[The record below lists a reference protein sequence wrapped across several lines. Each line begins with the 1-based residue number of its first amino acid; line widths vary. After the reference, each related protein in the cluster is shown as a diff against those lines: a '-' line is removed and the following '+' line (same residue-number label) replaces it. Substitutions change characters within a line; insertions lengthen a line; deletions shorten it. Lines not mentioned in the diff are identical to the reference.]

1 MPTTNPIQRVGFIGL
16 GNMGGPMAGHLAQ
29 AGFEMT
35 VADISPGVASKFVA
49 RNGGT
54 VAASLSSLGGTVEA
68 VITMLPTGLI
78 VRDVLVGGV
87 LEGLAPGSIVIDMST
102 SNPFDT
108 RKTAKQVQAR
118 GVFMIDC
125 AVAGGVV
132 FAKDATLTMTAGGV
146 THVLERCR
154 PLLETMGSEVI
165 HCGTIG
171 AGHAMKALN
180 NFINANALITAF
192 EALSLGKRFGLDTET
207 MLQSMT
213 AAATGRNN
221 PIEKKVKPHVA
232 DSSFTTG
239 MVLAFLAK
247 DVRIVAEMADTLES
261 FAPIAKQCSAL
272 WTEAAERFGATSDQI
287 EVARL
292 WLKDT

>member
-1 MPTTNPIQRVGFIGL
+1 MPITDPIQRVGFIGL

-54 VAASLSSLGGTVEA
+54 VAASLSSLGDTVEA

-108 RKTAKQVQAR
+108 RVTAEKTEAH
-118 GVFMIDC
+118 GVSMIDC
-125 AVAGGVV
+125 AAAGGVV
-132 FAKDATLTMTAGGV
+132 FAQDATLSITAGGDAD
-146 THVLERCR
+146 VLSRCR
-154 PLLETMGSEVI
+154 PLLDTMANEVI
-165 HCGTIG
+165 HCGGIG
-171 AGHAMKALN
+171 AGHAMKVLN

-192 EALSLGKRFGLDTET
+192 EALSLGKRFGLETET
-207 MLQSMT
+207 MLKAMT

-221 PIEKKVKPHVA
+221 PIDKKVRPLVA
-232 DSSFTTG
+232 DSNFTTG
-239 MVLAFLAK
+239 MALAFLSK
-247 DVRIVAEMADTLES
+247 DVRIAAEMAENLKS
-261 FAPIAKQCSAL
+261 FAPIVKQCATL
-272 WTEAAERFGATSDQI
+272 WADAADRFGATSDQI

-292 WLKDT
+292 WLKDI

>member
-1 MPTTNPIQRVGFIGL
+1 
-16 GNMGGPMAGHLAQ
+16 MAGHLAH

-49 RNGGT
+49 RNGGK
-54 VAASLSSLGGTVEA
+54 VAKSLSSLGRTVEA

-87 LEGLAPGSIVIDMST
+87 LESLAPGSIVIDMST

-108 RKTAKQVQAR
+108 RVTAEKTEAH
-118 GVFMIDC
+118 GVSMIDC

-132 FAKDATLTMTAGGV
+132 FAQDATLSITAGGDAD
-146 THVLERCR
+146 VLSRCR
-154 PLLETMGSEVI
+154 PLLDTMANEVI
-165 HCGTIG
+165 HCGGIG
-171 AGHAMKALN
+171 AGHAMKVLN

-192 EALSLGKRFGLDTET
+192 EALSLGKRFGLETET
-207 MLQSMT
+207 MLKAMT

-221 PIEKKVKPHVA
+221 PIDKKVRPLVA
-232 DSSFTTG
+232 DSNFTTG
-239 MVLAFLAK
+239 MALAFLSK
-247 DVRIVAEMADTLES
+247 DVRIAAEMAENLKS
-261 FAPIAKQCSAL
+261 FAPIVKQCATL
-272 WTEAAERFGATSDQI
+272 WADAADRFGATSDQI

-292 WLKDT
+292 WLKDI

>member
-16 GNMGGPMAGHLAQ
+16 GNMGGPMAGHLAH

-49 RNGGT
+49 RNGGK
-54 VAASLSSLGGTVEA
+54 VAKSLSSLGRAVEA

-87 LEGLAPGSIVIDMST
+87 LENLAPGSIVIDMST

-108 RKTAKQVQAR
+108 RVTAEKTEAH
-118 GVFMIDC
+118 GVSMIDC

-132 FAKDATLTMTAGGV
+132 FAQDATLSITAGGDAD
-146 THVLERCR
+146 VLSRCR
-154 PLLETMGSEVI
+154 PLLDTMANEVI
-165 HCGTIG
+165 HCGGIG
-171 AGHAMKALN
+171 AGHAMKVLN

-192 EALSLGKRFGLDTET
+192 EALSLGKRFGLETET
-207 MLQSMT
+207 MLKAMT
-213 AAATGRNN
+213 AATTGRNN
-221 PIEKKVKPHVA
+221 PIDKKVRPLVA
-232 DSSFTTG
+232 DSNFTTG
-239 MVLAFLAK
+239 MALAFLAK
-247 DVRIVAEMADTLES
+247 DVHIAAEMAENLES
-261 FAPIAKQCSAL
+261 FAPIAKQCADH
-272 WTEAAERFGATSDQI
+272 WAAAADRFGPTHDQI

-292 WLKDT
+292 WLKDI

>member
-1 MPTTNPIQRVGFIGL
+1 VPITNPIQRVGFIGL

-54 VAASLSSLGGTVEA
+54 VAASLSSLGDTVEA

-108 RKTAKQVQAR
+108 RVTAEKAEAH
-118 GVFMIDC
+118 GISMIDC

-132 FAKDATLTMTAGGV
+132 FAQDATLSITAGGD
-146 THVLERCR
+146 TDVLSRCR
-154 PLLETMGSEVI
+154 PLLDTMANEVI
-165 HCGTIG
+165 HCGAIG

-192 EALSLGKRFGLDTET
+192 EALSLGKRFGLETET
-207 MLQSMT
+207 MLKAMT

-221 PIEKKVKPHVA
+221 PIDKKVRPLVA
-232 DSSFTTG
+232 DSNFTTG
-239 MVLAFLAK
+239 MALAFLSK
-247 DVRIVAEMADTLES
+247 DVRIAAEMAENLKS
-261 FAPIAKQCSAL
+261 FAPIVKQCATL
-272 WTEAAERFGATSDQI
+272 WADAADRFGATSDQI

-292 WLKDT
+292 WLKDI

>member
-1 MPTTNPIQRVGFIGL
+1 MPITNPIQRVGFIGL

-54 VAASLSSLGGTVEA
+54 VAASLSSLGDTVEA

-108 RKTAKQVQAR
+108 RVTAEKAEAH
-118 GVFMIDC
+118 GISMIDC

-132 FAKDATLTMTAGGV
+132 FAQDATLSITAGGD
-146 THVLERCR
+146 TDVLSRCR
-154 PLLETMGSEVI
+154 PLLDTMANEVI
-165 HCGTIG
+165 HCGAIG

-192 EALSLGKRFGLDTET
+192 EALSLGKRFGLETET
-207 MLQSMT
+207 MLKAMT

-221 PIEKKVKPHVA
+221 PINKKVRPFVA
-232 DSSFTTG
+232 DSNFTTG
-239 MVLAFLAK
+239 MALAFLSK
-247 DVRIVAEMADTLES
+247 DVRIAAEMAENLKS
-261 FAPIAKQCSAL
+261 FAPIVKQCATL
-272 WTEAAERFGATSDQI
+272 WADAADRFGATSDQI

-292 WLKDT
+292 WLKDI

>member
-1 MPTTNPIQRVGFIGL
+1 MPITNPIQRVGFIGL

-68 VITMLPTGLI
+68 VITMLPTGLV

-108 RKTAKQVQAR
+108 RVTAEKAEAH
-118 GVFMIDC
+118 GISMIDC

-132 FAKDATLTMTAGGV
+132 FAQDATLSITAGGD
-146 THVLERCR
+146 TDVLSRCR
-154 PLLETMGSEVI
+154 PLLDTMASEVI
-165 HCGTIG
+165 HCGAIG

-192 EALSLGKRFGLDTET
+192 EALSLGKRFGLETET
-207 MLQSMT
+207 MLKAMT

-221 PIEKKVKPHVA
+221 PIDKKVRPLVA
-232 DSSFTTG
+232 DSNFTTG
-239 MVLAFLAK
+239 MALAFLSK
-247 DVRIVAEMADTLES
+247 DVRIAAEMAENLKS
-261 FAPIAKQCSAL
+261 FAPIVKQCANL
-272 WTEAAERFGATSDQI
+272 WADAADRFGATSDQI

-292 WLKDT
+292 WLKDI

>member
-1 MPTTNPIQRVGFIGL
+1 
-16 GNMGGPMAGHLAQ
+16 MGGPMAGHLAQ
-29 AGFEMT
+29 AGFEIT
-35 VADISPGVASKFVA
+35 VSDAAPGVADDFVSVH
-49 RNGGT
+49 GGK
-54 VAASLSSLGGTVEA
+54 VAASLSDLGCAVEA
-68 VITMLPTGLI
+68 VITMLPTGLM
-78 VRDVLVGGV
+78 VREVLVGGV
-87 LEGLAPGSIVIDMST
+87 LEGLAPRSVVIDMGT

-108 RKTAKQVQAR
+108 RVTAEKAEAH
-118 GVFMIDC
+118 GISMIDC

-132 FAKDATLTMTAGGV
+132 FAQNATLSITAGGDAD
-146 THVLERCR
+146 VLSRCR
-154 PLLETMGSEVI
+154 PLLDTMSNEVI
-165 HCGTIG
+165 HCGAVG
-171 AGHAMKALN
+171 AGHTMKALN

-192 EALSLGKRFGLDTET
+192 EALSLGKRFGLDTEI

-239 MVLAFLAK
+239 MALAFLAK

-272 WTEAAERFGATSDQI
+272 WTEAAERFGATTDQI

-292 WLKDT
+292 WLKDI